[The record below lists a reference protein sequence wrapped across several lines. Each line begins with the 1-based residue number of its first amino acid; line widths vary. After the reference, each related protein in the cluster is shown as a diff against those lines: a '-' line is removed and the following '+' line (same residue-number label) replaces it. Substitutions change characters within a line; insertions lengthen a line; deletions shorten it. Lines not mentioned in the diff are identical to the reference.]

1 MPSYQFI
8 LADEELAGLVGNS
21 DAAKGKELLLEMKKV
36 KALDQIVENGRIQ
49 QDEFDRLFDVGVLA
63 AAAEA
68 LAAAAT
74 ATPAASDAAPPM
86 RQRHQRRTRW
96 RHRQQTQPQPHLL
109 RLRRLQH
116 PSKQWLGRKRGSAL
130 GGVCAVFV
138 CDMGDGCG

>member
-1 MPSYQFI
+1 LPSYQFI

-74 ATPAASDAAPPM
+74 ATPAASDAAPEAAPAADAAEA
-86 RQRHQRRTRW
+86 
-96 RHRQQTQPQPHLL
+96 P
-109 RLRRLQH
+109 
-116 PSKQWLGRKRGSAL
+116 AAD
-130 GGVCAVFV
+130 AVAAPPA
-138 CDMGDGCG
+138 DAAAAAAAEAEAAAAPE